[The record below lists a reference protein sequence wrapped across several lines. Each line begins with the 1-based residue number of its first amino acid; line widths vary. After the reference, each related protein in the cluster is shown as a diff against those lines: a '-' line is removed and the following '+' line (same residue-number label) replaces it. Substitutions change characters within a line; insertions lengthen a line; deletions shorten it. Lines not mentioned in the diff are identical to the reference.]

1 MRFFIKLFLIIA
13 LFISIVDAK
22 KACIVT
28 FSTKVVFPADKN
40 IFLKRFPTGVIS
52 KNNGLY
58 TFRLQPF
65 DTYRQAYNMLPQ
77 VQKYYHD
84 AFIINCNPEK
94 KANIPTTKALTGK
107 ITNDITTIPNKTQI
121 TPVIPLNEPSLGS
134 SRYNLPLNSL
144 QVSNINKTPKL
155 AEPSILEPYEIPKLS
170 KTDQTQTYDILN
182 FKRYIHTLFDFNDQ
196 AQESFY
202 QKKIDYLISDIRK
215 DRYNFDVYVDG
226 YLSTG
231 TSIAAQGGNAP
242 NVNGDYTGTGIAINA
257 NKILYDGG
265 YKLVNNE
272 YDILNKRLADIE
284 ELNAKDRL
292 AILGTQIYSNMY
304 SAQEELKIYKNIYEK
319 QKFIY
324 DIIKNGYDKGKTAI
338 LDYID
343 SKNDLLNLER
353 TIIDLKY
360 QYMHND
366 YILRHSIKS
375 RSKKPYKLIPEE
387 IDLNL
392 DSLTLLQKESIHN
405 SGDIA
410 RESNILK
417 VKQSDLLFQ
426 KRRYYPEL
434 RFESYLGYGLSRDRV
449 FNLSN
454 PGSGAYW
461 ELGLYFKLPIY
472 NRDDIRLN
480 KEREQYAV
488 LQQKAV
494 FSGKQRDILI
504 QVERSYNE
512 ILRIKQQ
519 KNILDMQLKLLSK
532 KMQISKERY
541 LKGVAK
547 YKEYSDSIQTFLE
560 YKDQFIKIDQ
570 RYMQEISILSILVG
584 KRDFYE
590 QN

>member
-1 MRFFIKLFLIIA
+1 MRFFLKLILIIA
-13 LFISIVDAK
+13 LFVSILDAK
-22 KACIVT
+22 QACIVT

-40 IFLKRFPTGVIS
+40 IFLKRYPTGIIT

-65 DTYRQAYNMLPQ
+65 DTYMQAFNMLSKA
-77 VQKYYHD
+77 QKYYHD
-84 AFIINCNPEK
+84 AFIINCNHEK
-94 KANIPTTKALTGK
+94 KANIATAKALTGK
-107 ITNDITTIPNKTQI
+107 IINDSTTLPANQMR
-121 TPVIPLNEPSLGS
+121 PVTPLNEPSLGS

-144 QVSNINKTPKL
+144 KVSTINKTPKL
-155 AEPSILEPYEIPKLS
+155 SEPSILKPYEIPKLS
-170 KTDQTQTYDILN
+170 KIDQTQTYDILS
-182 FKRYIHTLFDFNDQ
+182 FKRYIHTLFDFNDK

-215 DRYNFDVYVDG
+215 DRYNFDVYIDG
-226 YLSTG
+226 YLTTG
-231 TSIAAQGGNAP
+231 SSVAAQSGNAP
-242 NVNGDYTGTGIAINA
+242 NVNGDYTGTGVAINA

-265 YKLVNNE
+265 YRLINNE

-292 AILGTQIYSNMY
+292 ALLGTQIYSNMY
-304 SAQEELKIYKNIYEK
+304 LAQEELKIYKNIYEK

-324 DIIKNGYDKGKTAI
+324 NIIKNGYDKGKTSI
-338 LDYID
+338 IDYID
-343 SKNDLLNLER
+343 SKNDLLNLKR
-353 TIIDLKY
+353 SIIDLKY

-366 YILRHSIKS
+366 YILRHSTKS
-375 RSKKPYKLIPEE
+375 HSKKPYKLIPEE

-392 DSLTLLQKESIHN
+392 DSLALLQKESIHN

-417 VKQSDLLFQ
+417 AKQSDLLFQ

-434 RFESYLGYGLSRDRV
+434 RFQSYLGYGLSRDRI

-454 PGSGAYW
+454 TGSGAYW
-461 ELGLYFKLPIY
+461 QLGLYFNLPIY

-480 KEREQYAV
+480 KEREQYDV
-488 LQQKAV
+488 LKQKAV
-494 FSGKQRDILI
+494 FSSKQRDVLI
-504 QVERSYNE
+504 QVERSYNQ

-547 YKEYSDSIQTFLE
+547 YKDYSNSIQTFLE
-560 YKDQFIKIDQ
+560 YKDQFMKIDQ
-570 RYMQEISILSILVG
+570 RYMQEISILSILIG